1 MIVFLSHCMFLSTLW
16 SWVCLTN
23 FSTPISSIIVHLMTK
38 KRFIIMKIALWM
50 LLLTK
55 RKKRNM
61 IGDWKLLSIYA
72 CKLHKKMLELTLA
85 MLFKAHLSSIWWIFS
100 FGKKCQTMIMAQ
112 MCTQLSIMRCDRKK
126 LPYSLYHVLLLLLI
140 NKNRKSKIE
149 RYLSTQRKE
158 VSFLYINC

>member
-23 FSTPISSIIVHLMTK
+23 FSTPISSIILQLMTK
-38 KRFIIMKIALWM
+38 KSVSLSWKSLWM

-126 LPYSLYHVLLLLLI
+126 LPYSLHHVLLLLLI